1 MPHNDLYIAWLNDA
15 YSLEQSLVQTLERHI
30 KDAKD
35 HPQIEARLQQHLEET
50 RRHADL
56 VESCIVRLGSSTSS
70 LKSGMS
76 TIMGAVQGMSTGPAK
91 DELIK
96 NALADYSAEH
106 FEIASYTSLISA
118 AQSLGDLETA
128 QICQRILEDEL
139 AQQSWLAQQIPLI
152 TQEMLQ
158 VQAREHAE

>member
-1 MPHNDLYIAWLNDA
+1 
-15 YSLEQSLVQTLERHI
+15 
-30 KDAKD
+30 
-35 HPQIEARLQQHLEET
+35 
-50 RRHADL
+50 
-56 VESCIVRLGSSTSS
+56 
-70 LKSGMS
+70 
-76 TIMGAVQGMSTGPAK
+76 VQGISTGPAK

-128 QICQRILEDEL
+128 QICQQILQDEL

-158 VQAREHAE
+158 MQAREHAG

>member
-1 MPHNDLYIAWLNDA
+1 MAHNELYLAWLNDA
-15 YSLEQSLVQTLERHI
+15 YGLEQSLVQTLERHV

-70 LKSGMS
+70 IKSGMS
-76 TIMGAVQGMSTGPAK
+76 TIMGVVQGISTGPAK

-128 QICQRILEDEL
+128 
-139 AQQSWLAQQIPLI
+139 
-152 TQEMLQ
+152 
-158 VQAREHAE
+158 